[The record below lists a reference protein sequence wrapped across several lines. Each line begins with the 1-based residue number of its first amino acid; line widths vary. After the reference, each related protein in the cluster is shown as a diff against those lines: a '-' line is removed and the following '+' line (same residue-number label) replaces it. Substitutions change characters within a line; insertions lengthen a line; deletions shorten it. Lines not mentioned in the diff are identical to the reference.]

1 MKKILFVIA
10 VLCMNAAIAQQFQK
24 CVTPDVIRQMNQA
37 HPGYADRVKAAFD
50 NAKAASKNISASRGV
65 SDTVYRIR
73 TVFHVVYTK
82 PEENLDDSVILAQL
96 QTLNEDYRRLN
107 ADTTNT
113 RSIFYPFATDAG
125 IEFELADTDPDGN
138 PTTGINRVVGTPASS
153 LFGGFGFNDE
163 VKYASS
169 GGVDAWDSERYF
181 NIWVCN
187 LLGGIGVLGYAYPPA
202 VPLANWGASNPN
214 ADSSKQG
221 VVLHYSAVG
230 PKNPAPIAPEADGG
244 RSATHEVGHYL
255 GLRHIWGDDQGS
267 NPFLPPSPKCFGD
280 VDGGEDGIDDTPD
293 ATVASQQTCDT
304 TVNTCP
310 DPNLDQDYPDQI
322 ENYMD
327 YSDDACLNMFT
338 KGQVDLM
345 RTVIELYRPGIA
357 TKVVNTPSGVKELS
371 LSALQL
377 RVFPNPANE
386 VLNVVTSEVKENATL
401 EVFNAQGTLVHAQKI
416 NGTSAKINLG
426 SFSAGIY
433 LTVVSADNFKS
444 TARFIKK

>member
-1 MKKILFVIA
+1 
-10 VLCMNAAIAQQFQK
+10 MNAAIAQQFQK
-24 CVTPDVIRQMNQA
+24 CATTDVVREMNHA

-50 NAKAASKNISASRGV
+50 NAKAVSKNASASRGV
-65 SDTVYRIR
+65 SDTIYRIR

-82 PEENLDDSVILAQL
+82 PAENMDDSVILAQL

-113 RSIFYPFATDAG
+113 RSIFQPFAGDAG
-125 IEFELADTDPDGN
+125 IEFYLADTDPDGN
-138 PTTGINRVVGTPASS
+138 PTTGINRVVGTPAASI
-153 LFGGFGFNDE
+153 FGGFGFNDE

-169 GGVDAWDSERYF
+169 GGVDAWDSKSYL

-202 VPLANWGASNPN
+202 VPLANWGTNNTN

-221 VVLHYSAVG
+221 VVLHYTAVG

-255 GLRHIWGDDQGS
+255 GLRHIWGDDQANGN
-267 NPFLPPSPKCFGD
+267 NPFLPPVPRCFGD

-293 ATVASQQTCDT
+293 ATVASQQTCNLNA
-304 TVNTCP
+304 NTCP

-338 KGQVDLM
+338 KGQIDLM

-357 TKVVNTPSGVKELS
+357 TKVINTPSGVKELS
-371 LSALQL
+371 LSAMQL
-377 RVFPNPANE
+377 RVFPNPAND
-386 VLNVVTSEVKENATL
+386 VLNVITNEVKSGATL
-401 EVFNAQGTLVHAQKI
+401 QIFNAQGTLVHVQKV
-416 NGTSAKINLG
+416 NGTSAKINLE
-426 SFSAGIY
+426 SFSSGIY
-433 LTVVSADNFKS
+433 LAVIDAENSKS
-444 TARFIKK
+444 TARFIKQ